1 MPNPNTSGPGFHA
14 SFHAMDDLLL
24 TVHIFSAAIWIGGG
38 VYTSVIYPRHAANGT
53 LRGVLA
59 VDQKVGAIVFGT
71 AIALLL
77 LSGIGLVLMSE
88 TFGFGHAFVLIG
100 IGVIVV
106 SSILEGT
113 VFGPATKKMLED
125 EETTQLPSALK
136 WALPIYIFIFAFTV
150 WAMVAKLGV

>member
-1 MPNPNTSGPGFHA
+1 
-14 SFHAMDDLLL
+14 MDELLL
-24 TVHIFSAAIWIGGG
+24 TVHIFSAAVWVGGV
-38 VYTSVIYPRHAANGT
+38 VYTSVTYPRHAANGT

-59 VDQKVGAIVFGT
+59 VDQKLGSIVFGT

-88 TFGFGHAFVLIG
+88 TVGFGHAFVLVG

-113 VFGPATKKMLED
+113 VFGPATKKMLEA
-125 EETTQLPSALK
+125 EGATQLPSALK
-136 WALPIYIFIFAFTV
+136 WALPTYVAIFGFTV